1 MYMKKEL
8 YRKEEYHLGD
18 WCYVLIR
25 LYENNITGKYEV
37 KLLARN
43 DLLKERL
50 RCEAS
55 YEELKYASICYDN
68 WKNIFIDAPK
78 KLEEEMGEPKLKKQY
93 IETYKAL

>member
-1 MYMKKEL
+1 MKKEL
-8 YRKEEYHLGD
+8 IRKEEYHLGK

-25 LYENNITGKYEV
+25 LYRNSMTGKYEV

-50 RCEAS
+50 RWEAS
-55 YEELKYASICYDN
+55 YEIFKYASICYDN
-68 WKNIFIDAPK
+68 WKNTFIDTPK
-78 KLEEEMGEPKLKKQY
+78 ELEEEMGEPKLKKQY